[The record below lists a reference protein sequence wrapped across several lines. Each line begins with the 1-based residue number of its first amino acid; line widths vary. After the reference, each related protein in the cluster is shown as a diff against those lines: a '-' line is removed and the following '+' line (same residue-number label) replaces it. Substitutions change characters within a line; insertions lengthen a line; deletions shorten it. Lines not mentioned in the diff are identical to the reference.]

1 MKKNIAIITI
11 AFLSLF
17 YSQNLTSAK
26 LESKVN
32 TQLLYLIE
40 DEITL
45 KLGDNYGTKVVLVSF
60 NGIDDYIGEL
70 TITDKN
76 NRVVQYVEVF
86 EIVSSPNHSTI
97 NVSEFA
103 SGEYTFVLKTKIRSY
118 SSKITIQ

>member
-1 MKKNIAIITI
+1 MNKELILKIA
-11 AFLSLF
+11 
-17 YSQNLTSAK
+17 
-26 LESKVN
+26 
-32 TQLLYLIE
+32 
-40 DEITL
+40 
-45 KLGDNYGTKVVLVSF
+45 DNYGTKVVHVSF
-60 NGIDDYIGEL
+60 DGVDDYIGEL

-76 NRVVQYVEVF
+76 NRVVKFIEVF

>member
-17 YSQNLTSAK
+17 YSQNLTS
-26 LESKVN
+26 V
-32 TQLLYLIE
+32 
-40 DEITL
+40 
-45 KLGDNYGTKVVLVSF
+45 
-60 NGIDDYIGEL
+60 DDYIGEL